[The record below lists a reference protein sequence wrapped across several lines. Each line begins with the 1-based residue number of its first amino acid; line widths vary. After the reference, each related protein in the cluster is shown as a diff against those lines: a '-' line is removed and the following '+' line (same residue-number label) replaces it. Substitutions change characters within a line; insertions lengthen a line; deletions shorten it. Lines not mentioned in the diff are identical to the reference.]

1 MNKYKYFFA
10 SDLNKEQI
18 GKVKAKN
25 LEEAYLKASYKKKL
39 ELNHFKQLFD
49 IEEVK

>member
-1 MNKYKYFFA
+1 MNKYKYFIA

-25 LEEAYLKASYKKKL
+25 IEEAYHKACRKKRL
-39 ELNHFKQLFD
+39 PIEIFKKLFD
-49 IEEVK
+49 IEEIK